1 MHSQNLR
8 KKLKEILLFRL
19 LLRRSGETLS
29 LVSNPRLSVSVSFP
43 EISVYPPFAPLQD
56 CAPSTS
62 DVFFLFS
69 FDTLAAFQKDG
80 ISRLGVHCKEAQEP
94 RRQEVKCTG
103 NR

>member
-1 MHSQNLR
+1 M
-8 KKLKEILLFRL
+8 
-19 LLRRSGETLS
+19 
-29 LVSNPRLSVSVSFP
+29 SFP

-80 ISRLGVHCKEAQEP
+80 ISRLGVHGKEAQEP
-94 RRQEVKCTG
+94 DDRRLNVQETDKRVFYLFALSEKTYLKDFPHDL
-103 NR
+103 